1 MAEQRH
7 KSPEPT
13 QVRPPINLSEEQAIE
28 IVNLSNKALK
38 SFKKLRDVFA
48 NAAHI
53 RTVHKHLDPNT
64 IRLRP
69 LLALT
74 DRDSVQVHEGSLP
87 IARVEAIAVTV
98 SRASDVFGKS
108 EKAMRWLRTPNPSI
122 GDTPM
127 ALLRTREGVAE
138 VEDALSAIELGAW

>member
-1 MAEQRH
+1 MAERTH

-13 QVRPPINLSEEQAIE
+13 RVRPPINLSEEQAIE

-53 RTVHKHLDPNT
+53 P

-69 LLALT
+69 LFALNH
-74 DRDSVQVHEGSLP
+74 RDSVQLHPGSLP
-87 IARVEAIAVTV
+87 IASVEAITAAV
-98 SRASDVFGKS
+98 SRAMEVFGNP
-108 EKAMRWLRTPNPSI
+108 EKAMQWLRTPIPSL
-122 GDTPM
+122 GDTPI
-127 ALLRTREGVAE
+127 ALLRTLEGVPQ